1 MSVKIKS
8 MQAELNVGLYL
19 ITRSEV
25 DSSFKTMPPISKYT
39 GDDQYNECVDNR
51 DDGQNV
57 ESDDL
62 KNKKT
67 KDFLEYIIEG
77 MSR

>member
-62 KNKKT
+62 KNPKKQ
-67 KDFLEYIIEG
+67 KIFSNIYHP
-77 MSR
+77 RYN